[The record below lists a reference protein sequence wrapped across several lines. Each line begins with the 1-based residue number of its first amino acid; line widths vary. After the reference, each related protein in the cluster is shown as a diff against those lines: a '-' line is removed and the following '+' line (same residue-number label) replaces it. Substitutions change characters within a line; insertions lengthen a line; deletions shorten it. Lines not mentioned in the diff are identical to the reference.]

1 MEKRRIRRIAGMLFV
16 CTLSLIAA
24 CSADETRMDPS
35 LSEANA
41 IEMSGQE
48 SVKQHE
54 IMSIPEPTVT
64 PVPTATPQP
73 THIPAKNE
81 GILIPAD
88 YRKMRKEAAGTVD
101 EITYTTKD
109 YYGTGEEVTKPAY
122 VYLPHGY
129 EEEKQYN
136 VLYVMHGG
144 GGDEREWEI
153 QNGLSTVRLV
163 LDNMIYYG
171 ELEPLIVV
179 FPNGRTGEGY
189 VTKSQD
195 HTAFKD
201 FGMELRNDLIPYID
215 AHYATYAEYNPEGYD
230 LSVARDHRA
239 MAGWSFGGMQTVN
252 IGLCECLDAVSYFG
266 VFAPGNTT
274 YSAEEIAKCLERFEN
289 HDVHYIYSICGSMDG
304 CLALA
309 HGAFVD
315 LPKLSDK
322 VVNGENLMMQIV
334 SGAHTPTIGHL
345 GFYNF
350 LQILFR

>member
-1 MEKRRIRRIAGMLFV
+1 MGKVRIRRMARMLFAV
-16 CTLSLIAA
+16 MLCLMAA
-24 CSADETRMDPS
+24 CSTDESNTGTS
-35 LSEANA
+35 LPKSGTAEVP
-41 IEMSGQE
+41 GQE
-48 SVKQHE
+48 RAEQQEVTAA
-54 IMSIPEPTVT
+54 PEATTT
-64 PVPTATPQP
+64 PVPTATPEP
-73 THIPAKNE
+73 THTPAKNE

-101 EITYTTKD
+101 EITYKTKD

-122 VYLPHGY
+122 VYLPYGY
-129 EEEKQYN
+129 DKEKKYN

-171 ELEPLIVV
+171 EIEPLIVV

-195 HTAFKD
+195 HTAFIG
-201 FGMELRNDLIPYID
+201 FGPELRNDLIPYID
-215 AHYATYAEYNPEGYD
+215 ANYATYGEYDPEGYD
-230 LSVARDHRA
+230 LSAARDHRA
-239 MAGWSFGGMQTVN
+239 MAGWSFGGMQAVN
-252 IGLCECLDAVSYFG
+252 IGLCECPDIMSYFG
-266 VFAPGNTT
+266 AFAPGNTT
-274 YSAEEIAKCLERFEN
+274 YTAEEIAKCLKNFEAY
-289 HDVHYIYSICGSMDG
+289 DIHYIYSICGSMDG
-304 CLALA
+304 CLTMAYN
-309 HGAFVD
+309 AFVN
-315 LPKLSDK
+315 LPKLTDK